1 MKAMVYTE
9 YGPPEVLRLEELAKP
24 VPNDNEVLIRMRATT
39 VAAEDYAFR
48 KGGSFAARL
57 YTGLRSPKRAILGTS
72 LAGDI
77 AAVGKDVKRFKVGDP
92 VFGTTAPDFGTYAE
106 YICLPEDGVLAIK
119 PANLSYEEAAAA
131 CDGTLTAL
139 PSLRDAGNLQSGQ
152 RILINGASGA
162 VGTYAVQLAKYFGA
176 NVTGVCST
184 GGVALVKSLGADQVI
199 DYTQEDFTKN
209 GQTYD
214 LIFDAVG
221 KSSFSR
227 CKNALA
233 PGGIYLT
240 IVVSLG
246 IFPQMLWTALAGSK
260 KAKIIFTGLRPA
272 NEKVK
277 DLALIKELVETGRL
291 KPTIDRRYS
300 LEQIAEAH
308 GYVEQGHKK
317 GNVVITVGNGNK
329 S

>member
-1 MKAMVYTE
+1 MVYTE
-9 YGPPEVLRLEELAKP
+9 YGPPEVLQLKELAKP
-24 VPNDNEVLIRMRATT
+24 VPNDNEVLIKIHATT

-57 YTGLRSPKRAILGTS
+57 YTGLRSPKRTILGTS
-72 LAGDI
+72 LAGDVE
-77 AAVGKDVKRFKVGDP
+77 AVGKDVKRFKVGDQ

-119 PANLSYEEAAAA
+119 PAGLSYEEAAAV

-139 PSLRDAGNLQSGQ
+139 PSLRDAGNLQPGQ
-152 RILINGASGA
+152 SVLINGASGA

-176 NVTGVCST
+176 HVTGVCST
-184 GGVALVKSLGADQVI
+184 ANLELVKSLGADQVI
-199 DYTQEDFTKN
+199 DYTQEEFTQT
-209 GQTYD
+209 GQAYD
-214 LIFDAVG
+214 LIFDVVG

-227 CKNALA
+227 SKNALA

-240 IVVSLG
+240 IVVALA
-246 IFPQMLWTALAGSK
+246 IFPQMLWTSLAGSK
-260 KAKIIFTGLRPA
+260 KAKIAFTGLRPA
-272 NEKVK
+272 TEKVK
-277 DLALIKELVETGRL
+277 DLALIKELVEAGRL
-291 KPTIDRRYS
+291 KPTIDKRYS

-329 S
+329 N